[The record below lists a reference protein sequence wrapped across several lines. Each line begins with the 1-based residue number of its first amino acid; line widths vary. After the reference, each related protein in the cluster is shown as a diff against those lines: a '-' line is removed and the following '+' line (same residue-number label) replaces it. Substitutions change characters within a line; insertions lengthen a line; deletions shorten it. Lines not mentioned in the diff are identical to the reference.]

1 MQWSKF
7 LLVHM
12 QQNLWTSTTTH
23 FCVTACE
30 DRRKN
35 GWTYTTTNVLLE
47 ETILLNKMAASTMV
61 QHLTQKSQ
69 VSPNPGLARKKL
81 VASLKALSLM
91 PACSNNP
98 NSSKKDAI
106 SGESFQG

>member
-1 MQWSKF
+1 
-7 LLVHM
+7 M

-81 VASLKALSLM
+81 VASSKALSLM

>member
-1 MQWSKF
+1 
-7 LLVHM
+7 
-12 QQNLWTSTTTH
+12 
-23 FCVTACE
+23 
-30 DRRKN
+30 
-35 GWTYTTTNVLLE
+35 
-47 ETILLNKMAASTMV
+47 MV